1 MKIQYS
7 WRMMEMSLCAI
18 LAIASLLSSSSAYS
32 ITYTY
37 DKRNRLTG
45 VTYDDGTTV
54 SYSYDAAGNRVASV
68 TGVNKALQVNGLCG
82 AANGGSYGAAP
93 STGLCSAGA
102 ATMVVGSG
110 PWNWLCQGSHG
121 GQTAACSASFTPAS
135 SYLLTVMHAGSGTGA
150 VSAVSPP
157 ELQLACTSTCAKSV
171 SPGIQV
177 TLAATESAGSSFTGW
192 SACESTDNTFC
203 RVTMNGNRS
212 PAVTFTLQKNLRI
225 GSTDYG
231 TLQSALDGVA
241 NGQTIRARG
250 LLLPGS
256 TAIYGRNGTVAIL
269 RGGYDETFTLQTGYT
284 FFDGV
289 LTISDGAL
297 VVERLVIQ

>member
-1 MKIQYS
+1 MKIHYS
-7 WRMMEMSLCAI
+7 RRLVEMALCAI
-18 LAIASLLSSSSAYS
+18 LVAASLMSSSRAYS

-45 VTYDDGTTV
+45 VTYDDGTTI
-54 SYSYDAAGNRVASV
+54 SYSYDATGNRVASV
-68 TGVNKALQVNGLCG
+68 TGVNQALPVDGLCG
-82 AANGGSYGAAP
+82 AANGGNYGAPP
-93 STGLCSAGA
+93 STGLCNAGA

-110 PWNWLCQGSHG
+110 PWSWLCQGSHG

-135 SYLLTVMHAGSGTGA
+135 SYLLTVMLTGTGTGA

-157 ELQLACTSTCAKSV
+157 ELQLACTSTCAEPV

-192 SACESTDNTFC
+192 SACESADGTSC

-225 GSTDYG
+225 GTTDYG

-256 TAIYGRNGTVAIL
+256 TASYDRSGTVATL
-269 RGGYDETFTLQTGYT
+269 RGGYDETFASQTGYT

-289 LTISDGAL
+289 LTISDGTL